1 MTWSEPCTELV
12 TALVKAHPKFTALTK
27 SKTAKAGQYSYDYA
41 DHAALL
47 RATMPALLANGITV
61 TQAPDWD
68 HDLSMLMLV
77 TRLSHTSGQ
86 WCETRYPLKSYDQ
99 PQQQG
104 GAITYAKRYVLGGVL
119 AVAAEDEDD
128 DAQAAQA
135 AKPVEVEAKAK
146 VAHAKLA
153 AAQDKPAQVTQEA
166 ASAAAPSAR
175 PAGQK
180 TISDAQQ
187 KRLFAIAKGAG
198 WSNDDIK
205 LVLQSKWKVEHTKDI
220 NWSAYDSI
228 CAFFKV
234 PPEKVMEEDYRAEQA
249 AEDDV
254 DYRQREAEDNATRHA
269 KPSPAPA
276 DDMPF

>member
-1 MTWSEPCTELV
+1 MRESEVTTDLV
-12 TALVKAHPKFTALTK
+12 GALVKARPAFKTVAKT
-27 SKTAKAGQYSYDYA
+27 KTAKVLTKTGGTYMYHYA
-41 DHAALL
+41 ELADINDATVEALAKNGL
-47 RATMPALLANGITV
+47 VITQPA
-61 TQAPDWD
+61 DWD
-68 HDLSMLMLV
+68 SELNAIV
-77 TRLSHTSGQ
+77 VRTRLSHVSGQ
-86 WCETRYPLKSYDQ
+86 FMESRYPIRSYER
-99 PQQQG
+99 PQEQG
-104 GAITYAKRYVLGGVL
+104 GEITYARRYAMSAMLGI
-119 AVAAEDEDD
+119 AAEEDD

-146 VAHAKLA
+146 AAHAKLA
-153 AAQDKPAQVTQEA
+153 AAQDKPAA
-166 ASAAAPSAR
+166 AEPAPSR

-180 TISDAQQ
+180 TISDNQQ

-198 WSNDDIK
+198 WSTDDIK

-234 PPEKVMEEDYRAEQA
+234 PPEQVAEEDYRAEQL

-254 DYRQREAEDNATRHA
+254 EYREREAEDNVTRHA
-269 KPSPAPA
+269 KPSKAAA